1 MCLTLDI
8 VSLATIMEGP
18 EGVKWNS
25 NYFSA
30 WEMGFGSL
38 GLGNRK
44 KWEWA
49 WYLGKTIGWEMGSRS
64 NLGLEMGLC
73 MPHTFLWGTRISLF
87 VFFFLESRDES
98 TSSSSWG
105 SPEVWYQSY
114 HNYSYYHSNVLSM
127 LCPFHRVCR
136 DGSAEWKPGGAFGL
150 GSVHGTACTSQ
161 VLSTRSSIIYEPT
174 GFVLLSNSSSKIL
187 SDQATSK
194 RSLAA
199 AETAKKNEKL
209 KGSS

>member
-1 MCLTLDI
+1 
-8 VSLATIMEGP
+8 
-18 EGVKWNS
+18 
-25 NYFSA
+25 
-30 WEMGFGSL
+30 MGMGLVFGQNNR
-38 GLGNRK
+38 LGNGISIK
-44 KWEWA
+44 F
-49 WYLGKTIGWEMGSRS
+49 
-64 NLGLEMGLC
+64 GLRNGTYAC
-73 MPHTFLWGTRISLF
+73 HTPFCEERESLF
-87 VFFFLESRDES
+87 SFFFFLESRDES

>member
-1 MCLTLDI
+1 
-8 VSLATIMEGP
+8 
-18 EGVKWNS
+18 
-25 NYFSA
+25 
-30 WEMGFGSL
+30 MGMGLVFGQNNR
-38 GLGNRK
+38 LGNGISIK
-44 KWEWA
+44 F
-49 WYLGKTIGWEMGSRS
+49 
-64 NLGLEMGLC
+64 GLRN
-73 MPHTFLWGTRISLF
+73 GTLHATHLF
-87 VFFFLESRDES
+87 VRNENLSFRFFFLESRDES

-136 DGSAEWKPGGAFGL
+136 DGSAEWKPGGTFGL